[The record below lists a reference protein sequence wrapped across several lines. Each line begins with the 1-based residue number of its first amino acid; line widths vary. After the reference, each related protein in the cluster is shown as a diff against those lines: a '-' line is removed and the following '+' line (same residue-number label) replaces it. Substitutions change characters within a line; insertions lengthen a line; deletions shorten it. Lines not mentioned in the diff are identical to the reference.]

1 MEERIKPDRAV
12 TQDCDLVMRG
22 GVTSGAVYPSALME
36 IAKCYQLR
44 NVGGAS
50 AGAIAAVGAAA
61 CEYGR
66 QVGNDPAAFSRLQRA
81 IDEVTKPG
89 FVRDLFQPNEGTRPA
104 FEIGVALADSSTR
117 YSRRVR
123 RALKTL
129 VRRRRRDVAKGAAA
143 VLVWAIAL
151 SAAALALVDRVP
163 DAVGFASLAAL
174 ALAALGGIVL
184 VAAGLI
190 LVRILLD
197 LNRALVGSGRFGLC
211 SGMTETGY
219 PDESAVTDWLHS
231 TIQRCAG
238 LPLDRP
244 LTFRM
249 LEEDDAKNSVKL
261 SLVTTDLS
269 ASRPVT
275 LPLPEAKDRDGPPY
289 FFEEGEF
296 TRLFPWPV
304 VKQMKEKAS
313 CPRTFTEEPGKTF
326 YELPDRDLPI
336 LVAARLSLS
345 FPVLMETVPL
355 WRQDGWKGELVRHTM
370 SDGGIS
376 SNFPIHFFD
385 AFLPSR
391 PTFGL
396 DLQPR
401 RAPNLK
407 PVEMSDDLRRP
418 LFTGVQD
425 LPTFATQILNAAR
438 NWRDNM
444 QAELPGFR
452 DRICLIRLS
461 SEEGGLNLEMPPDV
475 VDRLVRRGARAG
487 RRVVSTSSEE
497 WWDKHRLTRYRV
509 LMQMLQRG
517 LGPDGAGRDCV
528 YYAKK
533 GTSCGRVPF
542 CEKITAY
549 ANKTSTLPGVDPT
562 WCSNAMAVSNAFI
575 DKGMTLGKKGTIDFD
590 VDAPTPTPTMRIV
603 PAV

>member
-1 MEERIKPDRAV
+1 MEERTKAGRPV

-36 IAKCYQLR
+36 IAEHYQLR

-61 CEYGR
+61 CEYSR
-66 QVGNDPAAFSRLQRA
+66 QVGNDPAAFSRLQQV
-81 IDEVTKPG
+81 IKQVKKPG
-89 FVRDLFQPNEGTRPA
+89 FVRDLFQPNEDTRLA
-104 FEIGVALADSSTR
+104 FEIGVPFADSSAT
-117 YSRRVR
+117 YPRRIR
-123 RALKTL
+123 RALKTV

-143 VLVWAIAL
+143 VLVWAIVL
-151 SAAALALVDRVP
+151 SVAALALVDRVP
-163 DAVGFASLAAL
+163 DAVGLTSLFVL
-174 ALAALGGIVL
+174 ALAALVGIVL
-184 VAAGLI
+184 VAAALI

-197 LNRALVGSGRFGLC
+197 LNRALAGTRRFGLC

-238 LPLDRP
+238 LPLDQP

-249 LEEDDAKNSVKL
+249 LEEDDAKNSVTL
-261 SLVTTDLS
+261 RLVTTDLS

-296 TRLFPWPV
+296 TRLFPRPV
-304 VKQMKEKAS
+304 VERMKGS
-313 CPRTFTEEPGKTF
+313 RPQTFTEEPGKAF
-326 YELPDRDLPI
+326 YELPDRELPI

-385 AFLPSR
+385 ALLPGR

-461 SEEGGLNLEMPPDV
+461 SEEGGLNLEMPPHV
-475 VDRLVRRGARAG
+475 VDRLVKRGARAG

-497 WWDKHRLTRYRV
+497 WWDKHRLTRYRM

-528 YYAKK
+528 YYAKE
-533 GTSCGRVPF
+533 GTNCGRVPF
-542 CEKITAY
+542 CEQITAY

-562 WCSNAMAVSNAFI
+562 WCSDAMAVSNAFI
-575 DKGMTLGKKGTIDFD
+575 DKAMTLGKKGTIDFD
-590 VDAPTPTPTMRIV
+590 ADAPTPTPTMRIV
-603 PAV
+603 PTV